1 MIMRLMELEFLLQYF
16 ASATNALQ
24 ISKVQKPQVRNYCW
38 FNLFACQIRSRSIPT
53 RKRRSCE
60 IVKSLAL
67 HHVHIALLAPLTIY
81 FKQTKNKVALSFTPC
96 ANKPVASGRLILT
109 LNKIG
114 QYPT

>member
-1 MIMRLMELEFLLQYF
+1 MAVVVKKVSMIMRLMELEFLLQYF

-24 ISKVQKPQVRNYCW
+24 ISKVHKPQVRNYCW

-53 RKRRSCE
+53 RKWRSCE

-81 FKQTKNKVALSFTPC
+81 FKQTKNKVALSFLCEQTSGQWA
-96 ANKPVASGRLILT
+96 ANFDPE
-109 LNKIG
+109 
-114 QYPT
+114 